1 MKCCACTLILS
12 VFDEIAEI
20 CFNGNIGNTE
30 YGVEVGLFGNNI
42 LEDVYKHTLMKYR
55 NNLEAIVI
63 FISKKTK
70 ESSELKRISA
80 VLDALYEDLTE
91 ELS

>member
-1 MKCCACTLILS
+1 
-12 VFDEIAEI
+12 
-20 CFNGNIGNTE
+20 
-30 YGVEVGLFGNNI
+30 
-42 LEDVYKHTLMKYR
+42 MKYR